1 MIHPFLSNVP
11 GLQLVGLTGPAGAG
25 KDSAADHLCAKYGFV
40 RAAFADPIRDMLAQ
54 LLEALGVDHAVMTE
68 RHLKEQPLIDLH
80 DKSSRQLMQ
89 TLGTEWGRKLVG
101 ANLWVRAM
109 EVRMGLSTGAPVN
122 DRIVITDVRFANEAE
137 MIKAYGGEILAI
149 DRPGFSWSNPT
160 LVGQT
165 GLHPSEA
172 GIPLSLYEHV
182 IDNSGTL
189 GQLQM
194 HVDNW
199 ARCMGLD
206 EREAV
211 ET

>member
-1 MIHPFLSNVP
+1 MIHPFLSPVP
-11 GLQLVGLTGPAGAG
+11 GLKLVGLTGPAGSG
-25 KDSAADHLCAKYGFV
+25 KDSAADHLCAHYGFV

-54 LLEALGVDHAVMTE
+54 LLEAVGVDHAVMTE

-101 ANLWVRAM
+101 VNLWVRAM

-149 DRPGFSWSNPT
+149 ERPWQMLSQ
-160 LVGQT
+160 QT
-165 GLHPSEA
+165 PLQQRLHVSEF

-182 IDNSGTL
+182 ISNDGTL

-194 HVDNW
+194 HVDSW

-211 ET
+211 EP